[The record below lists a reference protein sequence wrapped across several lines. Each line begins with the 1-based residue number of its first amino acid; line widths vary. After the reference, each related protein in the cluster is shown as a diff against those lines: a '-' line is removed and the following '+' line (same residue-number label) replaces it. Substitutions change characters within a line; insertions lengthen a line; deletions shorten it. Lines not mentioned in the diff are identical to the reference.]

1 MICEQFCSRE
11 SCTQLSIQRKQ
22 IPMKPTIALDQSLIL
37 TQHDEV
43 VNLLLELT
51 APPAPAVERAPL
63 DIALVIDR
71 SGSMQG
77 DPMAAVRKA
86 VLELIRVAGP
96 QDRIAV
102 VAFDSHIE
110 TVLPLAHHNVDV
122 VRRQIENV
130 HSRGST
136 NLSGGWL
143 EGCAILSNA
152 PVVAGRAPAIKR
164 IVVLTD
170 GHANSG
176 IQNHDELCTMTRGGI
191 THGISTS
198 MIGFANG
205 HDETL
210 LAGMADAGGGND
222 YWCAGPDQALD
233 VFNQEFAGLAS
244 VVAQNIS
251 VAIQTTESTAAFEV
265 LNEYD
270 IINMPTVL
278 GLQKVVI
285 GDACGDEVRRLV
297 VRFTLRPR
305 LLPGAFTIANLTV
318 RWASTVGSIALHEV
332 QIPVVVTATDDNA
345 EIREIDPRVTH
356 HVLLLKV
363 AKLRRDAIA
372 LARHRKIDEA
382 RDLFN
387 QAIATLV
394 AIGADPSEIHELV
407 ELASRLEEFTERDMK
422 AQYSTMRSTN
432 KGRKGRFDPNDPFN
446 R

>member
-1 MICEQFCSRE
+1 MCLIKNSLAWPV
-11 SCTQLSIQRKQ
+11 LSHK
-22 IPMKPTIALDQSLIL
+22 
-37 TQHDEV
+37 
-43 VNLLLELT
+43 
-51 APPAPAVERAPL
+51 
-63 DIALVIDR
+63 
-71 SGSMQG
+71 
-77 DPMAAVRKA
+77 
-86 VLELIRVAGP
+86 
-96 QDRIAV
+96 
-102 VAFDSHIE
+102 
-110 TVLPLAHHNVDV
+110 
-122 VRRQIENV
+122 
-130 HSRGST
+130 
-136 NLSGGWL
+136 
-143 EGCAILSNA
+143 
-152 PVVAGRAPAIKR
+152 
-164 IVVLTD
+164 
-170 GHANSG
+170 
-176 IQNHDELCTMTRGGI
+176 
-191 THGISTS
+191 
-198 MIGFANG
+198 
-205 HDETL
+205 
-210 LAGMADAGGGND
+210 
-222 YWCAGPDQALD
+222 
-233 VFNQEFAGLAS
+233 
-244 VVAQNIS
+244 
-251 VAIQTTESTAAFEV
+251 

-318 RWASTVGSIALHEV
+318 RWASTVGSIALHET

-345 EIREIDPRVTH
+345 EIREVDPRVTH

-382 RDLFN
+382 RELFN